1 MPLSTG
7 QVVNNRYRIAR
18 LLGQGGMGAVYRAW
32 DLSLNTPVA
41 LKEMIPEQGI
51 DRHKLAEL
59 REQFRRE
66 AQVLAGL
73 NHPNLPRVTDFFEWY
88 GNAYLVMDFVE
99 GESLAQLIARQ
110 GPLPEGQVKRWAE
123 QLLNALEA
131 CHTRNI
137 LHRDIKPENIVIC
150 PDGRAVLV
158 DFGLVKLWDPRHP
171 KTQRVIRGMGT
182 RAYASPEHF
191 YIRGKHTEPRS
202 DIYSLGATL
211 YHALTGREPPSAMD
225 RGGGYALTSP
235 RDLGVT
241 IRPQT
246 EQVIMR
252 AMAMDMDQRFANPQ
266 AMRSA
271 LQGQSSPRR
280 PSQPAWVS
288 PAAQSASAYGRADS
302 RSASVHGQAA
312 APTNEPTL
320 RDTGWW
326 WEMATGMVMALA
338 GVLVVQVVLFAS
350 AMTLDVYL
358 GRGIWALL
366 LGGLGWFLGDM
377 VFQAVA
383 QPEYASSSGTS
394 RPTERLVDLTRRM
407 TRSLSPAQ
415 QAILLFFIVV
425 GAAVLVWI
433 LGPVVARISFVWYYM
448 PTYALI
454 GPFVYAATGRQR
466 GRVLIAHTLVT
477 TVGGA
482 LLSTRLALGR
492 NVGSLFLAALI
503 GGLLMEGIAF
513 LAERTFLKQ

>member
-1 MPLSTG
+1 
-7 QVVNNRYRIAR
+7 
-18 LLGQGGMGAVYRAW
+18 
-32 DLSLNTPVA
+32 
-41 LKEMIPEQGI
+41 
-51 DRHKLAEL
+51 
-59 REQFRRE
+59 
-66 AQVLAGL
+66 
-73 NHPNLPRVTDFFEWY
+73 
-88 GNAYLVMDFVE
+88 
-99 GESLAQLIARQ
+99 
-110 GPLPEGQVKRWAE
+110 
-123 QLLNALEA
+123 
-131 CHTRNI
+131 
-137 LHRDIKPENIVIC
+137 
-150 PDGRAVLV
+150 
-158 DFGLVKLWDPRHP
+158 
-171 KTQRVIRGMGT
+171 
-182 RAYASPEHF
+182 
-191 YIRGKHTEPRS
+191 
-202 DIYSLGATL
+202 
-211 YHALTGREPPSAMD
+211 
-225 RGGGYALTSP
+225 
-235 RDLGVT
+235 
-241 IRPQT
+241 
-246 EQVIMR
+246 
-252 AMAMDMDQRFANPQ
+252 
-266 AMRSA
+266 
-271 LQGQSSPRR
+271 
-280 PSQPAWVS
+280 
-288 PAAQSASAYGRADS
+288 
-302 RSASVHGQAA
+302 
-312 APTNEPTL
+312 
-320 RDTGWW
+320 
-326 WEMATGMVMALA
+326 MATGMVMALA

>member
-110 GPLPEGQVKRWAE
+110 GPLPEGQVMRWAE

-211 YHALTGREPPSAMD
+211 YHALTGQEPPSAMD

-235 RDLGVT
+235 RDLGVHVQ
-241 IRPQT
+241 PQT
-246 EQVIMR
+246 EQVVMR
-252 AMAMDMDQRFANPQ
+252 AMAMDLNQRFADTQ
-266 AMRSA
+266 AMRAA
-271 LQGQSSPRR
+271 LQGVSRPRR

-288 PAAQSASAYGRADS
+288 PAAQSVSAPGR
-302 RSASVHGQAA
+302 VA
-312 APTNEPTL
+312 APAVEPTL
-320 RDTGWW
+320 RDTRWW
-326 WEMATGMVMALA
+326 WEMATGMAMALA
-338 GVLVVQVVLFAS
+338 GVLVVQVVLFAG

-366 LGGLGWFLGDM
+366 LGGLGWFMGDL
-377 VFQAVA
+377 VFQAIA
-383 QPEYASSSGTS
+383 QPEYTASSSGTS
-394 RPTERLVDLTRRM
+394 RPTERLVALTRRM
-407 TRSLSPAQ
+407 TRGLSSAQ
-415 QAILLFFIVV
+415 QAALLLFILV
-425 GAAVLVWI
+425 GAAILVWG

-454 GPFVYAATGRQR
+454 GPFAYAATGRQR

-477 TVGGA
+477 AVGGA

-492 NVGSLFLAALI
+492 NFGSLFLAALI

-513 LAERTFLKQ
+513 LAERGLLKR